1 MNEGAKDDLKNL
13 INRYDRIV
21 DLVNRNV
28 RDNMTEAE
36 ETAFLRFLD
45 ELEILILRAAKTL
58 VDTAELNFEENN

>member
-13 INRYDRIV
+13 IKRYDRIV

-28 RDNMTEAE
+28 RDNMTEDE
-36 ETAFLRFLD
+36 ETAFLKFLD